1 VLVSFIRLI
10 GTTTRCPASNN
21 NGFASAEDSVDAE
34 YVREETAAA
43 AVCGGGGGY
52 VFTLRVVNVS
62 LLVHASRKLSGA
74 TKTLNNSP

>member
-43 AVCGGGGGY
+43 AV
-52 VFTLRVVNVS
+52 
-62 LLVHASRKLSGA
+62 
-74 TKTLNNSP
+74 